1 MANAESVS
9 HEDLVVCAVKGQE
22 YTARDAIEAALFRG
36 DLTPVWTS
44 FLHRVAAEKHA
55 DDNEI
60 DLDEDAIDAA
70 AERFRYAH
78 DLITAEETE
87 QWLTTRGLDLD
98 DFGSYF
104 ARHVAAETIGE
115 NLSAELLEYR
125 SAPDETRQLFLAE
138 LILSDQLERMTSVLA
153 WRLATAA
160 AADSDGDAAAI
171 TVEREL
177 FLSRTGLTE
186 SDLPEWLSSLR
197 RDSTW
202 LDQMLKMEFE
212 FRRRRDS
219 MLTPQTRQREMSAL
233 RLPLTRFESEVIE
246 LESKDAAQ
254 EALFCVKQDG
264 MSMEEVAMEG
274 RYPFKIISFLQEDI
288 PEELQQK
295 FLSVSPGDVLDPISR
310 GDGFEL
316 YRVTSKKEPH
326 GDDPAVQERIDH
338 VILSRHFA
346 DLTGRHVENRLFVVN
361 ATQ

>member
-1 MANAESVS
+1 MANAESIS
-9 HEDLVVCAVKGQE
+9 HEDLVVCAAKNQE
-22 YTARDAIEAALFRG
+22 YTARVAVEAALFRG
-36 DLTPVWTS
+36 DLAPVWGS

-70 AERFRYAH
+70 AERFRYGH

-104 ARHVAAETIGE
+104 ARQVAAETIGE
-115 NLSAELLEYR
+115 NVPAEAIEYR
-125 SAPDETRQLFLAE
+125 AAPDETRQLFLVD
-138 LILSDQLERMTSVLA
+138 LILSDQLERMTNALA
-153 WRLATAA
+153 WRLAA
-160 AADSDGDAAAI
+160 DAAATESENDAEAI
-171 TVEREL
+171 AAERKL
-177 FLSRTGLTE
+177 FLERNGLTE
-186 SDLPEWLSSLR
+186 SDVPEWLSSLR

-202 LDQMLKMEFE
+202 LDRMLRMESE

-219 MLTPQTRQREMSAL
+219 LLTTQARQREMHLL

-274 RYPFKIISFLQEDI
+274 RYPYKVISFLQEDI
-288 PEELQQK
+288 PVELQQK
-295 FLSVSPGDVLDPISR
+295 FLSVSPGEVLDPISR

-316 YRVTSKKEPH
+316 YRVTNKKEPH
-326 GDDPAVQERIDH
+326 GDDPTVQERIDH
-338 VILSRHFA
+338 LLLSRHFA
-346 DLTGRHVENRLFVVN
+346 DLTARHVENRLFMT
-361 ATQ
+361 TQ

>member
-9 HEDLVVCAVKGQE
+9 HQDLVVCAAKGQE

-36 DLTPVWTS
+36 ELAPFWTS
-44 FLHRVAAEKHA
+44 FLHRMAAEKYA

-60 DLDEDAIDAA
+60 DLDDDAIDAA

-104 ARHVAAETIGE
+104 ARLVAPEAVGDSAPAETV
-115 NLSAELLEYR
+115 EYR
-125 SAPDETRQLFLAE
+125 AAPDETRQLFLVD
-138 LILSDQLERMTSVLA
+138 LILSDQLERITNALA
-153 WRLATAA
+153 WRLAAA
-160 AADSDGDAAAI
+160 AAASESDADSIAA
-171 TVEREL
+171 ERKL
-177 FLSRTGLTE
+177 FLARTGLTE
-186 SDLPEWLSSLR
+186 ADLPEWLSSLR
-197 RDSTW
+197 RDSNW
-202 LDQMLKMEFE
+202 LDQMLNMESE

-219 MLTPQTRQREMSAL
+219 LLTPQARQREMNRL

-254 EALFCVKQDG
+254 EALFCVKHDG

-274 RYPFKIISFLQEDI
+274 RYPFKVISFLQEDI

-326 GDDPAVQERIDH
+326 GDDSAVQERVDH
-338 VILSRHFA
+338 LLLLRHFA
-346 DLTGRHVENRLFVVN
+346 DLASHHVENRLFMTS